1 MKLPWWNERKD
12 LLEVAKSEILE
23 QYLASDDEDEKAE
36 LLARY
41 MSIDEQSLE
50 HEKIQ
55 AEHKIDA
62 KTWLAT
68 GTTILLAGAT
78 LFFEQTDV
86 LHSKVV
92 PLWLR
97 RRFGGN

>member
-1 MKLPWWNERKD
+1 MRLPWQKKEN
-12 LLEVAKSEILE
+12 LLEVAKDELLE
-23 QYLASDDEDEKAE
+23 RYLASDDEDEKAE

-55 AEHKIDA
+55 AEHKIDS

-78 LFFEQTDV
+78 LIFEQTDV

>member
-1 MKLPWWNERKD
+1 MRLPWQKKDD
-12 LLEVAKSEILE
+12 LLEVAKQELLE
-23 QYLASDDEDEKAE
+23 KYLASDDEEEKAE
-36 LLARY
+36 LLDQY
-41 MSIDEQSLE
+41 MHIDEQSLE

>member
-1 MKLPWWNERKD
+1 MRLPWQKKED

-55 AEHKIDA
+55 AEHRIDS